1 VLFEYLIF
9 HWICGVHTHTQNSF
23 RKTFRVLGKRILF
36 QLDDPKSPT
45 PTVPHSEPLTFFVPV
60 FVPHTKAI
68 RLGGNIDPN
77 PPFIFSVLL
86 R

>member
-1 VLFEYLIF
+1 MLFEYLIF
-9 HWICGVHTHTQNSF
+9 HWICGVHTHTHKILF
-23 RKTFRVLGKRILF
+23 EKHFVFWKRILF
-36 QLDDPKSPT
+36 QLNDPKSPT
-45 PTVPHSEPLTFFVPV
+45 PIVPHSEPLTFFVPV